1 MAIAECGLPGQ
12 VNVTK
17 LKGKHCFLCEK
28 KDAKKL
34 GTETLPPNHSLAWM
48 GPTCEDKSQKH
59 AVYKK
64 SRVSSRMIQFEAKF
78 PTQLIVNY
86 SWYIDKC
93 ERILVTMVILCSNTS
108 METRV
113 PAKGRVESTEES
125 TVTRGGEIRTVM
137 RKDLMESGR
146 WQNLLTDVT

>member
-1 MAIAECGLPGQ
+1 MAIAECGRLGQ
-12 VNVTK
+12 VNVAK
-17 LKGKHCFLCEK
+17 LKGKHCSLCEK
-28 KDAKKL
+28 KNANKL
-34 GTETLPPNHSLAWM
+34 GPETLPPNHSLAWM

-64 SRVSSRMIQFEAKF
+64 ARVLSRMIQFEAKF

-93 ERILVTMVILCSNTS
+93 ERNLVTVAILCSNTS
-108 METRV
+108 MEIRV
-113 PAKGRVESTEES
+113 RVKGRVESTEECMMK
-125 TVTRGGEIRTVM
+125 RGGEIRTVV

-146 WQNLLTDVT
+146 WQNLLTDGT